1 MTYQGL
7 SIEYTWTTVK
17 SNTLHGEETGI
28 QSCAMQVVC
37 WRKVPEQHSTTARL
51 PAFNIFMASWQK
63 LRHSSQ
69 VSVCAP
75 STRCSRPSW
84 RPLGQK
90 RGGHDGGH
98 IPQKSD
104 KSKHRILMKYD
115 IWFQIMIRYELGS
128 VQHHY
133 NLQIDAKSVELLDW
147 ELWLLSTWIWN
158 SSTDWFISWDI
169 LGSSEV
175 VVVGFSDSYVF
186 RIFFKVPK
194 FWVSGVVRIAC
205 PKKTWAL
212 HDFGVISS
220 MLWWF

>member
-1 MTYQGL
+1 
-7 SIEYTWTTVK
+7 
-17 SNTLHGEETGI
+17 
-28 QSCAMQVVC
+28 
-37 WRKVPEQHSTTARL
+37 
-51 PAFNIFMASWQK
+51 
-63 LRHSSQ
+63 
-69 VSVCAP
+69 
-75 STRCSRPSW
+75 
-84 RPLGQK
+84 
-90 RGGHDGGH
+90 
-98 IPQKSD
+98 
-104 KSKHRILMKYD
+104 MKYD

-194 FWVSGVVRIAC
+194 FWVSGWWESHAPKRLGRYMILGLFPPCFDDSRVVWNHLIAS
-205 PKKTWAL
+205 KT
-212 HDFGVISS
+212 V
-220 MLWWF
+220 